1 MAESNFSLQKTL
13 TMLLDEKKYHSLR
26 DILST
31 MNPADIAAIFDDL
44 DQARLPL
51 LFRLLPK
58 ELAAETFVE
67 MEPEAQEL
75 LIQGFSDSE
84 LKEVIDELYVDD
96 AVDIVEEMPANVVQ
110 RILTQ
115 AEPDMRKHNS
125 GSNGAGNSIEMFSDA
140 ETLPGTMPNPGK
152 IQNKRP
158 CAVQIQDKKGENT
171 MVNKVR
177 VNIAGTPYAIATT
190 DSEKYILGLAKKL
203 DEDITKLLDTNDNL
217 SVTKAAVFCAMDYL
231 DEYRKSTGSA
241 ENMRSQI
248 QDYIADAARAKLA
261 EDKAK
266 AENEVLRREAA
277 ALREQL
283 AKERRRESRRE
294 ERAEQAAAEQAAADE
309 KQG

>member
-1 MAESNFSLQKTL
+1 
-13 TMLLDEKKYHSLR
+13 
-26 DILST
+26 
-31 MNPADIAAIFDDL
+31 
-44 DQARLPL
+44 
-51 LFRLLPK
+51 
-58 ELAAETFVE
+58 
-67 MEPEAQEL
+67 
-75 LIQGFSDSE
+75 
-84 LKEVIDELYVDD
+84 
-96 AVDIVEEMPANVVQ
+96 
-110 RILTQ
+110 
-115 AEPDMRKHNS
+115 
-125 GSNGAGNSIEMFSDA
+125 
-140 ETLPGTMPNPGK
+140 
-152 IQNKRP
+152 
-158 CAVQIQDKKGENT
+158 

-190 DSEKYILGLAKKL
+190 DSEKYIQSLAKKL
-203 DEDITKLLDTNDNL
+203 DEDITKLLDENENL
-217 SVTKAAVFCAMDYL
+217 SVTKAAV

>member
-1 MAESNFSLQKTL
+1 
-13 TMLLDEKKYHSLR
+13 
-26 DILST
+26 
-31 MNPADIAAIFDDL
+31 
-44 DQARLPL
+44 
-51 LFRLLPK
+51 
-58 ELAAETFVE
+58 
-67 MEPEAQEL
+67 
-75 LIQGFSDSE
+75 
-84 LKEVIDELYVDD
+84 
-96 AVDIVEEMPANVVQ
+96 
-110 RILTQ
+110 
-115 AEPDMRKHNS
+115 
-125 GSNGAGNSIEMFSDA
+125 
-140 ETLPGTMPNPGK
+140 
-152 IQNKRP
+152 
-158 CAVQIQDKKGENT
+158 

-190 DSEKYILGLAKKL
+190 DSEKYILVLAKKL
-203 DEDITKLLDTNDNL
+203 DEDITKLLDENENL
-217 SVTKAAVFCAMDYL
+217 SVTNATVYCTMDNL

>member
-1 MAESNFSLQKTL
+1 
-13 TMLLDEKKYHSLR
+13 
-26 DILST
+26 
-31 MNPADIAAIFDDL
+31 
-44 DQARLPL
+44 
-51 LFRLLPK
+51 
-58 ELAAETFVE
+58 
-67 MEPEAQEL
+67 
-75 LIQGFSDSE
+75 
-84 LKEVIDELYVDD
+84 
-96 AVDIVEEMPANVVQ
+96 
-110 RILTQ
+110 
-115 AEPDMRKHNS
+115 
-125 GSNGAGNSIEMFSDA
+125 
-140 ETLPGTMPNPGK
+140 
-152 IQNKRP
+152 
-158 CAVQIQDKKGENT
+158 

-190 DSEKYILGLAKKL
+190 DSEKYIQSLAKKL
-203 DEDITKLLDTNDNL
+203 DENENL